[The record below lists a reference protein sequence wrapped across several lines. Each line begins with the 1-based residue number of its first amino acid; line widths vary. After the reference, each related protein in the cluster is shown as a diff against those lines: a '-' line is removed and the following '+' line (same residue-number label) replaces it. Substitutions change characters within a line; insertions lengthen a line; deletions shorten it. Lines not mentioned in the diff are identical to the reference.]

1 MEQVREIAGRVA
13 ASEGV
18 ELVEV
23 ELHGRG
29 PGAVLRIFLD
39 KPGGISIEDCQTVS
53 RQVGTLLD
61 IEGVMTARYTLEV
74 SSPGLDRKLIKPS
87 DYDRFAG
94 RKVKLLLRNSE
105 GRRRSLQGLLIGW
118 DDGKV
123 RIEDESGAT
132 LAVAFD
138 EIEKANLVPEF
149 GKKLGPKPESE
160 KAHSR

>member
-39 KPGGISIEDCQTVS
+39 KPGGISIADCQTVS

-61 IEGVMTARYTLEV
+61 IEGVMTARYRLEV
-74 SSPGLDRKLIKPS
+74 SSPGLDRKLVKPS

-105 GRRRSLQGLLIGW
+105 GRRRSLQGLLRGW

-132 LAVAFD
+132 LAIAFD
-138 EIEKANLVPEF
+138 EIEKANLVPDF
-149 GKKLGPKPESE
+149 GKKLGQKPESE
-160 KAHSR
+160 KAPSR